1 MATQRRQIQRKQ
13 IQRKRIKWIGIDFG
27 TTNSAAISFIDEGQS
42 IGRYE
47 HGDDQGTPFPSIVGI
62 NRETGE
68 VITGRDAKKRRIELS
83 EKYVFFTSLKSIID
97 KDEYYDV
104 AGRKWTP
111 VALATEILKGLKTEI
126 WRKNVQA
133 DSVVM
138 AVPVGFSP
146 KKKMK
151 LREAA
156 QNAGIAIET
165 FISEPTAALV
175 SNYAKMKMFKN
186 VAVFDWG
193 GGTLDVAV
201 LHIESGRIEEIAT
214 DGMSLAGDNID
225 KKIAEQMHIKYCR
238 AKGVAK
244 SFEEVDAKSRDRLL
258 VKSEAAKI
266 DLSEGADVTSVLV
279 PNYDNRGVFRQ
290 ALEYDLFAELVQ
302 PEVNE
307 AINCLNRAIAKAH
320 LNAANIDAIL
330 CVGGSSRLKPF
341 REKVISLFGSEK
353 VIYPE
358 KVMWNIAEGAA
369 LIGMTNAAGGYGMN
383 QDIGLILSD
392 GSFYPLLRKGQR
404 IPCREKKINFAAVT
418 DERAVRFLVTDAEDP
433 AKRTFEEPI
442 VIDREGQGFMSEQF
456 EVSCFVDPDL
466 LFRFR
471 VRSTEFMRKYL
482 YMWTYNKLNIYYQVE
497 GGMNER

>member
-1 MATQRRQIQRKQ
+1 VAGK
-13 IQRKRIKWIGIDFG
+13 KFKWIGIDFG
-27 TTNSAAISFIDEGQS
+27 TTNSAAISFLDEGNS

-62 NRETGE
+62 HKTTGE
-68 VITGRDAKKRRIELS
+68 VITGRDAKNRRMELS
-83 EKYVFFTSLKSIID
+83 ENYEFFTSIKTIID

-111 VALATEILKGLKTEI
+111 VALATEILKGLKEEI
-126 WRKNVQA
+126 LRKNVDA
-133 DSVVM
+133 ESVVM

-146 KKKMK
+146 LKKRK

-156 QNAGIAIET
+156 QNAGISIET

-175 SNYAKMKMFKN
+175 SNYAKMRMFRN

-193 GGTLDVAV
+193 GGTLDVAI
-201 LHIESGRIEEIAT
+201 LHIEDGRVEEVTTA
-214 DGMSLAGDNID
+214 GMNLAGDNID
-225 KKIAEQMHIKYCR
+225 RKIAEQMHIKYCR
-238 AKGVAK
+238 SKSVAK
-244 SFEEVDAKSRDRLL
+244 SFNEVDGKSKDRLI

-266 DLSEGADVTSVLV
+266 DLSEGAEVASVLV
-279 PNYDNRGVFRQ
+279 PNYDNNGVFRESI
-290 ALEYDLFAELVQ
+290 EYELFEQLVE

-307 AINCLNRAIAKAH
+307 AINCINVAIDKAH
-320 LNAANIDAIL
+320 LNKANIDAVL

-341 REKVISLFGSEK
+341 REKVTELFGEEK

-369 LIGMTNAAGGYGMN
+369 IVSMSNTAGGYGMN
-383 QDIGLILSD
+383 QDMGLILSN
-392 GSFYPLLRKGQR
+392 GTFYPLLRKGQR
-404 IPCREKKINFAAVT
+404 IPCKEKMIHFASVT
-418 DERAVRFLVTDAEDP
+418 DEKSVRFLITDAEDP
-433 AKRTFEEPI
+433 SKRTFEQPV
-442 VIDREGQGFMSEQF
+442 VIEREGQGFMSEKF

-471 VRSTEFMRKYL
+471 VRSTEFMRSYL
-482 YMWTYNKLNIYYQVE
+482 YMWTYNKLNIYYQIE
-497 GGMNER
+497 GESIDGE

>member
-1 MATQRRQIQRKQ
+1 MASK
-13 IQRKRIKWIGIDFG
+13 KIKWIGIDFG
-27 TTNSAAISFIDEGQS
+27 TTNSAAISFLDEGNG

-62 NRETGE
+62 HKETGE
-68 VITGRDAKKRRIELS
+68 IITGRDAKNRRIELS
-83 EKYVFFTSLKSIID
+83 ESYEFFSSIKSIID
-97 KDEYYDV
+97 KDEYYNV
-104 AGRKWTP
+104 AGKKWTP
-111 VALATEILKGLKTEI
+111 VALATEILKGLKAEI
-126 WRKNVQA
+126 KRKNVDA

-156 QNAGIAIET
+156 QNAGIKIET

-175 SNYAKMKMFKN
+175 SNYAKMRMFKN

-193 GGTLDVAV
+193 GGTLDVAI
-201 LHIESGRIEEIAT
+201 LHIESGRVEEIAT
-214 DGMSLAGDNID
+214 DGMNLAGDNID

-238 AKGVAK
+238 NKGVTK
-244 SFEEVDAKSRDRLL
+244 TFDEVNARSRDRLL

-266 DLSEGADVTSVLV
+266 DLSEGAEVASVLV
-279 PNYDNRGVFRQ
+279 PNYDDNGVFRESI
-290 ALEYDLFAELVQ
+290 EYELFEELVQ

-307 AINCLNRAIAKAH
+307 AINCVNRAIKKAH
-320 LNAANIDAIL
+320 LNKTNIDAIL

-341 REKVISLFGSEK
+341 REKVTQIFGEEK

-369 LIGMTNAAGGYGMN
+369 VISMSNAAGGYGMN
-383 QDIGLILSD
+383 QDIGLILSN
-392 GSFYPLLRKGQR
+392 GSFYPLLKKGQP
-404 IPCREKKINFAAVT
+404 IPCKEKKINFASVT
-418 DERAVRFLVTDAEDP
+418 DEKSVRFLVTDAEDP
-433 AKRTFEEPI
+433 MKRTFEEPI
-442 VIDREGQGFMSEQF
+442 VIDRVGQGFMSEQF

-466 LFRFR
+466 LLRFR
-471 VRSTEFMRKYL
+471 VRSTEFMKKYL
-482 YMWTYNKLNIYYQVE
+482 YMWTYNKLNIYYQIE
-497 GGMNER
+497 GDANGRK

>member
-1 MATQRRQIQRKQ
+1 MIEK
-13 IQRKRIKWIGIDFG
+13 KIKWVGIDFG
-27 TTNSAAISFIDEGQS
+27 TTNSAAVSFLNEGS
-42 IGRYE
+42 EIGRYE

-62 NRETGE
+62 NKETGE
-68 VITGRDAKKRRIELS
+68 VITGRDAKNRRIELS
-83 EKYVFFTSLKSIID
+83 ENYEFFSSIKSIID
-97 KDEYYDV
+97 KDEYYNV
-104 AGRKWTP
+104 AGKKWTP
-111 VALATEILKGLKTEI
+111 VALATEILKGLKAEI
-126 WRKNVQA
+126 KRKNVDA

-156 QNAGIAIET
+156 QNAGIKVET

-175 SNYAKMKMFKN
+175 SNYAKMRMFKN
-186 VAVFDWG
+186 VVVFDWG

-201 LHIESGRIEEIAT
+201 LHIESGRVEEITT
-214 DGMSLAGDNID
+214 DGMNLAGDNID

-238 AKGVAK
+238 NKGVTK
-244 SFEEVDAKSRDRLL
+244 TFDEVNARSRDRLL

-266 DLSEGADVTSVLV
+266 DLSEGAEIASILV
-279 PNYDNRGVFRQ
+279 PNYDDNGVLRDSI
-290 ALEYDLFAELVQ
+290 EYELFDELVQ

-307 AINCLNRAIAKAH
+307 AINCINRAIDKAN
-320 LNAANIDAIL
+320 LNKANIDAIL

-341 REKVISLFGSEK
+341 REKIVKSYGQEK

-369 LIGMTNAAGGYGMN
+369 VISMSNAAGGYGMN
-383 QDIGLILSD
+383 QDIGLILSN
-392 GSFYPLLRKGQR
+392 GSFYPLLKKGQP
-404 IPCREKKINFAAVT
+404 IPCKEKKINFASVT
-418 DERAVRFLVTDAEDP
+418 DEKSVRFLVTDAEDP
-433 AKRTFEEPI
+433 MKRTFEKAI

-466 LFRFR
+466 LLRFR
-471 VRSTEFMRKYL
+471 VRSTEFMKKYL
-482 YMWTYNKLNIYYQVE
+482 YMWTYNKLNIYYQIE
-497 GGMNER
+497 GDGHARK

>member
-1 MATQRRQIQRKQ
+1 MATQKRQN
-13 IQRKRIKWIGIDFG
+13 KWIGIDFG
-27 TTNSAAISFIDEGQS
+27 TTNSAAISFIDEGKT

-62 NRETGE
+62 NKETGE
-68 VITGRDAKKRRIELS
+68 VITGREAKNRRLELS

-97 KDEYYDV
+97 KEEYYDV

-111 VALATEILKGLKTEI
+111 VALAAEILKGLKAEI
-126 WRKNVQA
+126 QRKNVQA

-146 KKKMK
+146 AKKMK

-156 QNAGIAIET
+156 QSAGIVIET
-165 FISEPTAALV
+165 YISEPTAALV
-175 SNYAKMKMFKN
+175 SNYAKMRMMKN

-201 LHIESGRIEEIAT
+201 LHIESGRVEELAT

-225 KKIAEQMHIKYCR
+225 RKIAEQMHIKYCR
-238 AKGVAK
+238 TKGVTK
-244 SFEEVDAKSRDRLL
+244 TFDEVDGRSRDRLL

-266 DLSEGADVTSVLV
+266 DLSEGADVASVLV
-279 PNYDNRGVFRQ
+279 PNYDNQGVFRQ
-290 ALEYDLFAELVQ
+290 ALDYDLFAALVQ

-307 AINCLNRAIAKAH
+307 AINCLNRAIAKAN
-320 LNAANIDAIL
+320 LNVANIDAIL

-341 REKVISLFGSEK
+341 REKVAELFGEDK
-353 VIYPE
+353 VIYPK

-404 IPCREKKINFAAVT
+404 IPCREKKINFASVT
-418 DERAVRFLVTDAEDP
+418 DEKSVRFLVTDAEDP
-433 AKRTFEEPI
+433 AKRTFEQPI
-442 VIDREGQGFMSEQF
+442 VIEREGQGFMSEQF

-471 VRSTEFMRKYL
+471 VRSTEFMRQYL

-497 GGMNER
+497 VDDYERK

>member
-1 MATQRRQIQRKQ
+1 MIEKQ
-13 IQRKRIKWIGIDFG
+13 IKWVGIDFG
-27 TTNSAAISFIDEGQS
+27 TPNSAAVSFLNEGS
-42 IGRYE
+42 EIGRYE

-62 NRETGE
+62 NKETGE
-68 VITGRDAKKRRIELS
+68 VITGRDAKNRRIELS
-83 EKYVFFTSLKSIID
+83 ENYEFFSSIKSIID
-97 KDEYYDV
+97 KDEYYYV
-104 AGRKWTP
+104 AGKKWTP

-126 WRKNVQA
+126 KRKTVEA

-156 QNAGIAIET
+156 QNAGIKVET

-175 SNYAKMKMFKN
+175 SNYAKMRMFKN
-186 VAVFDWG
+186 VVVFDWG

-201 LHIESGRIEEIAT
+201 LHIESGRVEEITT
-214 DGMSLAGDNID
+214 DGMNLAGDNID

-238 AKGVAK
+238 NKGVTK
-244 SFEEVDAKSRDRLL
+244 TFDEVNARSRDRLL

-266 DLSEGADVTSVLV
+266 DLSEGAEIASILV
-279 PNYDNRGVFRQ
+279 PNYDDNGVLRDSI
-290 ALEYDLFAELVQ
+290 EYELFDELVQ

-307 AINCLNRAIAKAH
+307 AINCINRAIDKAN
-320 LNAANIDAIL
+320 LNKANIDAIL

-341 REKVISLFGSEK
+341 REKIVKSYGQEK

-369 LIGMTNAAGGYGMN
+369 VISMSNAAGGYGMN
-383 QDIGLILSD
+383 QDIGLILSN
-392 GSFYPLLRKGQR
+392 GSFYPLLKKGQP
-404 IPCREKKINFAAVT
+404 IPCKEKKINFASVT
-418 DERAVRFLVTDAEDP
+418 DEKSVRFLVTDAEDP
-433 AKRTFEEPI
+433 MKRTFEKAI

-466 LFRFR
+466 LLRFR
-471 VRSTEFMRKYL
+471 VRSTEFMKKYL
-482 YMWTYNKLNIYYQVE
+482 YMWTYNKLNIYYQIE
-497 GGMNER
+497 GDGHARK

>member
-1 MATQRRQIQRKQ
+1 MIEK
-13 IQRKRIKWIGIDFG
+13 KIKWVGIDFG
-27 TTNSAAISFIDEGQS
+27 TTNSAAVSFLNEGS
-42 IGRYE
+42 EIGRYE

-62 NRETGE
+62 NKETGE
-68 VITGRDAKKRRIELS
+68 VITGRDAKNRRIELS
-83 EKYVFFTSLKSIID
+83 ENYEFFSSIKSIID
-97 KDEYYDV
+97 KDEYYNV
-104 AGRKWTP
+104 AGKKWTP

-126 WRKNVQA
+126 KRKNVEA

-156 QNAGIAIET
+156 QNAGIKVET

-175 SNYAKMKMFKN
+175 SNYAKMRMFKN
-186 VAVFDWG
+186 VVVFDWG

-201 LHIESGRIEEIAT
+201 LHIESGRVEEITT
-214 DGMSLAGDNID
+214 DGMNLAGDNID

-238 AKGVAK
+238 NKGVTK
-244 SFEEVDAKSRDRLL
+244 TFDEVNARSRDRLL

-266 DLSEGADVTSVLV
+266 DLSEGAEIASILV
-279 PNYDNRGVFRQ
+279 PNYDDNGVLRDSI
-290 ALEYDLFAELVQ
+290 EYELFDELVQ

-307 AINCLNRAIAKAH
+307 AINCINRAIDKAN
-320 LNAANIDAIL
+320 LNKANIDAIL

-341 REKVISLFGSEK
+341 REKIVKSYGQEK

-369 LIGMTNAAGGYGMN
+369 VISMSNAAGGYGMN
-383 QDIGLILSD
+383 QDIGLILSNR
-392 GSFYPLLRKGQR
+392 SFYPLLKKGQP
-404 IPCREKKINFAAVT
+404 IPCKEKKINFASVT
-418 DERAVRFLVTDAEDP
+418 DEKSVRFLVTDAEDP
-433 AKRTFEEPI
+433 MKRTFEKAI

-466 LFRFR
+466 LLRFR
-471 VRSTEFMRKYL
+471 VRSTEFMKKYL
-482 YMWTYNKLNIYYQVE
+482 YMWTYNKLNIYYQIE
-497 GGMNER
+497 GDGHARK

>member
-1 MATQRRQIQRKQ
+1 MAAQEKQ
-13 IQRKRIKWIGIDFG
+13 FKWIGIDFG
-27 TTNSAAISFIDEGQS
+27 TTNSAAISFIDEGKT

-62 NRETGE
+62 NKISGE
-68 VITGRDAKKRRIELS
+68 IITGRDAKNRRIELS
-83 EKYVFFTSLKSIID
+83 DDYFFFTSIKTIID
-97 KDEYYDV
+97 KDVSYDI
-104 AGRKWTP
+104 AGKEWTP
-111 VALATEILKGLKTEI
+111 VALATEILKGLKAEI
-126 WRKNVQA
+126 IRKNVQVE
-133 DSVVM
+133 SVVM

-146 KKKMK
+146 KKKMR

-156 QNAGIAIET
+156 QNAGISIET
-165 FISEPTAALV
+165 FISEPTAALI

-193 GGTLDVAV
+193 GGTLDVAI
-201 LHIESGRIEEIAT
+201 LHIEEGRIEEVAT
-214 DGMSLAGDNID
+214 DGMDLAGDNID

-238 AKGVAK
+238 TKGYAKTLN
-244 SFEEVDAKSRDRLL
+244 EVDGRSRDRLL

-266 DLSEGADVTSVLV
+266 DLSEGADVASVLV
-279 PNYDNRGVFRQ
+279 PNYDNQGVFRQ
-290 ALEYDLFAELVQ
+290 TLEYEMFAELVQ
-302 PEVNE
+302 PEVND
-307 AINCLNRAIAKAH
+307 AINCLDRAIKKAN
-320 LNAANIDAIL
+320 LNVTNIDAIL

-341 REKVISLFGSEK
+341 REKVTELYGEEK
-353 VIYPE
+353 VIYPD

-383 QDIGLILSD
+383 QNIGLILSN
-392 GSFYPLLRKGQR
+392 GSFFPLLRKGQR
-404 IPCREKKINFAAVT
+404 IPCKEKKINFAAVT
-418 DERAVRFLVTDAEDP
+418 DEKSVRFLVTDAEDP

-442 VIDREGQGFMSEQF
+442 VIEREGQGFMSEQF

-466 LFRFR
+466 LFRLR

-497 GGMNER
+497 GSQNER

>member
-1 MATQRRQIQRKQ
+1 MVAHNNQN
-13 IQRKRIKWIGIDFG
+13 KWIGIDFG
-27 TTNSAAISFIDEGQS
+27 TTNSAAISFIDEGQT

-47 HGDDQGTPFPSIVGI
+47 HGDDLGTPFPSIVGI
-62 NRETGE
+62 NKDTGE
-68 VITGRDAKKRRIELS
+68 VITGREAKNRRMELS

-97 KDEYYDV
+97 KDKYYDV
-104 AGRKWTP
+104 AGKRWTP
-111 VALATEILKGLKTEI
+111 VALATEVLKGLKAEI
-126 WRKNVQA
+126 QRKNVQVN
-133 DSVVM
+133 SVVM

-156 QNAGIAIET
+156 QNAGIAIES
-165 FISEPTAALV
+165 FVSEPTAALV
-175 SNYAKMKMFKN
+175 SNYAKMRMLKN

-201 LHIESGRIEEIAT
+201 LHIESGRVEEIAT

-225 KKIAEQMHIKYCR
+225 RKIAEQMHIRYCR
-238 AKGVAK
+238 DKGIGK
-244 SFEEVDAKSRDRLL
+244 TFDEVDGKSKDRLL

-266 DLSEGADVTSVLV
+266 DLSEGADVSSVLV
-279 PNYDNRGVFRQ
+279 PNYDNSGVFRQ
-290 ALEYDLFAELVQ
+290 SLDYDLFAALVQ

-307 AINCLNRAIAKAH
+307 AINCLSKAIVKAN
-320 LNAANIDAIL
+320 LNAANIDAVL

-341 REKVISLFGSEK
+341 REKVTAIFGNEK
-353 VIYPE
+353 VIYPQ

-369 LIGMTNAAGGYGMN
+369 LIGMTNSAGGYGLN
-383 QDIGLILSD
+383 QNIGLILND
-392 GSFYPLLRKGQR
+392 GSFYPLIRKGQR

-418 DERAVRFLVTDAEDP
+418 DEKSIRFLITDAEDSS
-433 AKRTFEEPI
+433 KRTFEEPI
-442 VIDREGQGFMSEQF
+442 VIDREGQGFMSAQF

-482 YMWTYNKLNIYYQVE
+482 YLWTYDKLNIYYQIE
-497 GGMNER
+497 ADNKK